1 MISNLTYSS
10 SLSLIVI
17 SSSLLSE
24 KSDTVVLGFR
34 LGLGLGTVLGTQ
46 SGTVLGTQSGTIL
59 GIGPGTGLG
68 LDLGTGLGLDLGT
81 VLGLRLG
88 FTDSGLTAGEHF
100 DVVSPLEN
108 PIHHLH

>member
-1 MISNLTYSS
+1 M
-10 SLSLIVI
+10 LIVI

-34 LGLGLGTVLGTQ
+34 LGLGLGIVLGTY
-46 SGTVLGTQSGTIL
+46 SGTIL
-59 GIGPGTGLG
+59 GIGP
-68 LDLGTGLGLDLGT
+68 GTGLGLDLGT

-100 DVVSPLEN
+100 DVISPLEN